1 MNCYIS
7 IGDLKTA
14 LAITSTTDDVVMR
27 KIADAAS
34 RQIDRYCN
42 RKFYVES
49 TTKYYDGAGAR
60 LWIDDL
66 LSITTLK
73 TDEDGDATYENT
85 FDTGDYILY
94 PLNSYPKTSI
104 ETSNDGDYGGFGGGV
119 KKGVEIVGKFG
130 YGDGISATPY
140 ISDTTTNEALDTTET
155 GVDVTAVTNLSAG
168 QTILVES
175 EQMFIESITT
185 TTLTVIRGVNGTTA
199 ATHDT
204 AKLIYVYQYPYDV
217 WQACLDLSSAIY
229 QNRNKKGIQSESLGD
244 YSYTIAPNQANSIL
258 SDTLSGYRKMR
269 V

>member
-27 KIADAAS
+27 KIIDAAS

-42 RKFYVES
+42 RRFYVES
-49 TTKYYDGAGAR
+49 TTKYYDGAVR
-60 LWIDDL
+60 LWVDDL
-66 LSITTLK
+66 LAITTLK

-85 FDTGDYILY
+85 FATTDYILY
-94 PLNSYPKTSI
+94 PLNNYPKTYI
-104 ETSNDGDYGGFGGGV
+104 ETSNDGDYGGFGCGV
-119 KKGVEIVGKFG
+119 KKGVQIVGVFG

-140 ISDTTTNEALDTTET
+140 ISDTTTNEALDTSET

-199 ATHDT
+199 AAHDT
-204 AKLIYVYQYPYDV
+204 AKLIYVYQYPFDV

-229 QNRNKKGIQSESLGD
+229 QNRNKQGIQSESLGD
-244 YSYTIAPNQANSIL
+244 YSYTLSPNQSRPILESI
-258 SDTLSGYRKMR
+258 SSYRVR
-269 V
+269 RF